1 MKEENKNFFLK
12 YEYAQKMLETE
23 VNILLADFQKKHG
36 YTPVEHIKSRLK
48 TKESIEGKLRKKG
61 YEETWENVEKH
72 IHDIV
77 GLRIVVSFLSD
88 VYDVV
93 TVISKSP
100 NIIIKEKKD
109 YISEP
114 KETGY
119 TSYHLIVLVPVYLEK
134 KIEYVEAEI
143 QVRTMAMDFWASLDH
158 KIRYKFH
165 EEIPEEV
172 KTQMEDYAK
181 DIHELDKKMY
191 DLNKIMSKY

>member
-134 KIEYVEAEI
+134 KI
-143 QVRTMAMDFWASLDH
+143 
-158 KIRYKFH
+158 
-165 EEIPEEV
+165 
-172 KTQMEDYAK
+172 
-181 DIHELDKKMY
+181 
-191 DLNKIMSKY
+191 